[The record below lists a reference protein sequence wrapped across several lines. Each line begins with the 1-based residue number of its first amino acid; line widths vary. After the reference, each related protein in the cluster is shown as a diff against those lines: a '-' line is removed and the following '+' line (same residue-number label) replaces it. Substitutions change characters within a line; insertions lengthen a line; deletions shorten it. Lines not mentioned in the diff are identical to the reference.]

1 MSLGLST
8 PTPTASGRGLSL
20 RTLIGPV
27 TLPDRFAL
35 TDGMNIVRMLAGL
48 LYAPHVIQKL
58 TGIDGSL
65 AFFTKAGLV
74 PAPLFLGLA
83 LVFESLSLVCLTLG
97 LFTRWTGLMSAG
109 CMAVAAYAIIATKGL
124 HWYWAQGG
132 IEYLLFWGVVSLA
145 IAVDAWRKEQA
156 LAR

>member
-8 PTPTASGRGLSL
+8 PRPAPAGLSL
-20 RTLIGPV
+20 RALIGPV
-27 TLPDRFAL
+27 TLPNRFAL
-35 TDGMNIVRMLAGL
+35 TDGMNIVRMMAGL
-48 LYAPHVIQKL
+48 LYAPHVLQKL
-58 TGIDGSL
+58 TGIDASL

-83 LVFESLSLVCLTLG
+83 LVFESLSLVGLTFG
-97 LFTRWTGLMSAG
+97 LFTRWIGLASAG

-156 LAR
+156 LTGH